1 VSSPTTPTTPTTP
14 TSSPTPANRRT
25 PAATLRA
32 AGLRVEY
39 GPVVALH
46 EVDLQVEPGRML
58 AVTGPSG
65 AGKSSLLWALAGA
78 LTPAAGVVHLGDT
91 TVTGRRQAA
100 GLGVAIIPQGNAL
113 SSALT
118 AHENVLVPLLAAA
131 VPAREADQRS
141 TAALAAVG
149 LDDSG
154 RHLVEELSGGQQQRV
169 AIARALAAGASVLL
183 ADEPTSDLDSA
194 NRQRVIDALRREA
207 ADGAVVVMST
217 HDPEAAAQ
225 ADAELALDEGRMTWA
240 RR

>member
-1 VSSPTTPTTPTTP
+1 VKTPTTPTTP
-14 TSSPTPANRRT
+14 TSPTSTPTPANRRA
-25 PAATLRA
+25 PAVTVRAT
-32 AGLRVEY
+32 GLRVEY

-46 EVDLQVEPGRML
+46 GIDLCVEPGRMV

-78 LTPAAGVVHLGDT
+78 LEPTAGTVSLDGT
-91 TVTGRRQAA
+91 RVTGRRQAA
-100 GLGVAIIPQGNAL
+100 SLGVAIIPQGNAL

-118 AHENVLVPLLAAA
+118 AHENVVVPLLAAG
-131 VPAREADQRS
+131 VPASEAGQRS

-149 LDDSG
+149 LEDSG
-154 RHLVEELSGGQQQRV
+154 RHLVEELSGGQQQRA
-169 AIARALAAGASVLL
+169 AIARTLAAGASVLL

-225 ADAELALDEGRMTWA
+225 ADAELALDEGRMTWV

>member
-1 VSSPTTPTTPTTP
+1 VSAFSPRPH
-14 TSSPTPANRRT
+14 
-25 PAATLRA
+25 AATLRA
-32 AGLRVEY
+32 EGVRVEY

-46 EVDLQVEPGRML
+46 GIDLCVEPGRMV

-78 LTPAAGVVHLGDT
+78 LEPTAGTVSLDGT
-91 TVTGRRQAA
+91 RVTGRRQAA
-100 GLGVAIIPQGNAL
+100 SLGVAIIPQGNAL

-118 AHENVLVPLLAAA
+118 AHENVLVPLLAAG
-131 VPAREADQRS
+131 VPAREAADRATS
-141 TAALAAVG
+141 ALTTVG
-149 LDDSG
+149 LEDSG
-154 RHLVEELSGGQQQRV
+154 AHLVEELSGGQQQRA
-169 AIARALAAGASVLL
+169 AIARTLAAGASVLL

-225 ADAELALDEGRMTWA
+225 ADAELALDEGRMTWV